1 MDFNDILENPT
12 QTALITWLIGILLAE
27 GLGAIES
34 SVLGRLI
41 IDIGEALV
49 TRGVILAAREA
60 IEASQAKVAEENFI
74 DSTGSDTLLN
84 TINELYS
91 KNQYLRNKSGNYK

>member
-27 GLGAIES
+27 GLDAIES

-41 IDIGEALV
+41 IDIGEALEPA
-49 TRGVILAAREA
+49 G
-60 IEASQAKVAEENFI
+60 
-74 DSTGSDTLLN
+74 
-84 TINELYS
+84 
-91 KNQYLRNKSGNYK
+91 